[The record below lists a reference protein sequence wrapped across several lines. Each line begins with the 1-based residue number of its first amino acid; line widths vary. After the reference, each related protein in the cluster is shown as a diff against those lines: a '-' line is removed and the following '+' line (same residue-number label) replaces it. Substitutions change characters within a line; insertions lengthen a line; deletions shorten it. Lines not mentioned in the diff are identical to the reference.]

1 MFIQAEIWVL
11 RFQILLKKRN
21 ICYYHRF
28 KYIAM
33 KVYVASIRVQ
43 ENINN
48 NCTLFKYSSYIH
60 MYIYIYILH
69 FYGFLS
75 DSIDHLYASWKH
87 VEIVCWNISC
97 SYAALI
103 EVHDWLSVMPV
114 FEPHRSGLPKNA
126 MPVWLLII
134 FSARNINLKFW
145 PYPSNFKLKQ
155 IS

>member
-1 MFIQAEIWVL
+1 MKITMTFDLMTLLPRMVKFTKLNVTNCDIGFHL
-11 RFQILLKKRN
+11 YSFDFQILLKKRN

-60 MYIYIYILH
+60 MYIYIYIHITFLC
-69 FYGFLS
+69 FLS

-103 EVHDWLSVMPV
+103 EVYDWFV
-114 FEPHRSGLPKNA
+114 
-126 MPVWLLII
+126 
-134 FSARNINLKFW
+134 
-145 PYPSNFKLKQ
+145 
-155 IS
+155 